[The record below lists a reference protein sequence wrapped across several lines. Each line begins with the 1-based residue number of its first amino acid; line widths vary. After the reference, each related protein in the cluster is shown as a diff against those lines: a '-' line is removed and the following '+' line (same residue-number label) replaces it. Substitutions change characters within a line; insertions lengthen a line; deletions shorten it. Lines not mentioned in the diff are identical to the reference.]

1 MAEKLTIQFSAKG
14 AGALKKT
21 LEDLH
26 LANVKLT
33 KGNAAFVREQKK
45 LQNNLKKSNGQWV
58 KYHRNVG
65 KAGGITT
72 KFGQTMSAVRSKL
85 LIYAF
90 AVGLV
95 TTGMKKLF
103 DKFIEQEAAEK
114 RLEAAIGKTST
125 ALLNQASAL
134 QQVTI
139 FGDEAIIGV
148 QSLIGAFIKDEKQ
161 IKLATKATLDL
172 AAAKGMDLK
181 TAGDLVSKTLGSTTN
196 ALSRYG
202 IQVEGN
208 VGSTQRLESLTT
220 NISRVFGG
228 QATAATETLGGALQQ
243 MSNAFGDASEA
254 VGQAF
259 APIIMKLAPIL
270 TEAAQAAKELVF
282 GWQESEL
289 ETAIRQIEEM
299 GGNADD
305 LKLKLAEAEKVDL
318 EDKLF
323 KTNNLIELSVGHLHE
338 MGVLQENLDKSKE
351 EELRLTQEIG
361 AETAR
366 LGDVE
371 KLRALAKGKNFD
383 IEIKNGQGI
392 LEGMTEQEKFI
403 MLQARADLEHLDN
416 LKGQLEAQK
425 NLTKENQDNLDLSL
439 KYEAALK
446 KIEALQNKIK
456 GTVEDTSD
464 AWEGMFSQIMSSE
477 KVLVGLA
484 DALGSGMS
492 QSSIQFNS
500 MVESM
505 VAKTQDLMSKSTDD
519 AIAQAAIFKEVMGEM
534 TSEILSM
541 VGQAVIQAIDSQIQ
555 AYKQAAQAQ
564 KQANAAAFKEDMERL
579 KSSRLYQKMNASQQK
594 RAEQKLINQKEKLD
608 KEAEKKANKRM
619 KEAFRI
625 KQAMNIASVF
635 MDTGRAI
642 MAVAPNVGMMAAM
655 KVMGA
660 LQVALILAQK
670 PPKMEQGGLIGG
682 RRHSQGGTMIE
693 AEAGE
698 FVVSRQGV
706 ESVGIETLNRIN
718 EGGGSSNINIVFEGN
733 VLSEDFIVDEAI
745 PKIKEALRRGEDIGI
760 S

>member
-14 AGALKKT
+14 AGALKRT

-33 KGNAAFVREQKK
+33 KGNASFVREQKK

-103 DKFIEQEAAEK
+103 DKFIEQEAVEK

-134 QQVTI
+134 QQVTT

-148 QSLIGAFIKDEKQ
+148 QSLIGAFIKDEEQ

-181 TAGDLVSKTLGSTTN
+181 AAGDLVAKTLGSTTN

-228 QATAATETLGGALQQ
+228 QATAATQTLGGALQQ
-243 MSNAFGDASEA
+243 MSNAFGDAAEA
-254 VGQAF
+254 LGKAF
-259 APIIMKLAPIL
+259 APKM
-270 TEAAQAAKELVF
+270 KELAKILKSAAEATREWILGF
-282 GWQESEL
+282 SEDPL
-289 ETAIRQIEEM
+289 EKAIRQIEEL

-305 LKLKLAEAEKVDL
+305 LKLTLQEMKADEFAPTFASLPEDLNEAKEIQGAIKDGELELAEIIRAEALEKRRLRGLGYDLNQLQRDSFLTEQQILSAMNDEVDERRKL
-318 EDKLF
+318 SAEEGNALLARKEIADQLLSELTSLDSQKRLKQSIIEDDK
-323 KTNNLIELSVGHLHE
+323 EL
-338 MGVLQENLDKSKE
+338 
-351 EELRLTQEIG
+351 LRL
-361 AETAR
+361 
-366 LGDVE
+366 L
-371 KLRALAKGKNFD
+371 
-383 IEIKNGQGI
+383 
-392 LEGMTEQEKFI
+392 
-403 MLQARADLEHLDN
+403 LQ
-416 LKGQLEAQK
+416 
-425 NLTKENQDNLDLSL
+425 
-439 KYEAALK
+439 YEAGLITIAQ
-446 KIEALQNKIK
+446 LQKQIN
-456 GTVEDTSD
+456 GTVKTTSSSWD
-464 AWEGMFSQIMSSE
+464 NMVSQIMKSE

-492 QSSIQFNS
+492 QSSVQLNS
-500 MVESM
+500 IVENM
-505 VAKTQDLMSKSTDD
+505 VAKTQDLMSKGVEEATV
-519 AIAQAAIFKEVMGEM
+519 FKEVMEEM

-541 VGQAVIQAIDSQIQ
+541 VGQAVVQAIDSQIQ

-564 KQANAAAFKEDMERL
+564 KKANAAAFKEDMERL

-594 RAEQKLINQKEKLD
+594 RAEQKLIDQKERLD
-608 KEAEKKANKRM
+608 KKAEKKANKRM

-625 KQAMNIASVF
+625 KQAMNVASVV
-635 MDTGRAI
+635 MDTSRAI
-642 MAVAPNVGMMAAM
+642 AAVAPNVAMMAAM

-718 EGGGSSNINIVFEGN
+718 EGGGSSNVNIVFEGN